1 MRIRESIRKFTY
13 GDVDA
18 FTWFCTAI
26 AIFFVVKQSCSSGRI
41 ELFFLKNLNE
51 RNGLLLNS
59 EEGGYG
65 PCFLRL
71 CLQKEDLISTS
82 NYRKTRWAF
91 NSH

>member
-41 ELFFLKNLNE
+41 EL
-51 RNGLLLNS
+51 LLLSVKANVLS
-59 EEGGYG
+59 EKFE
-65 PCFLRL
+65 
-71 CLQKEDLISTS
+71 
-82 NYRKTRWAF
+82 RKKWA
-91 NSH
+91 SPEL